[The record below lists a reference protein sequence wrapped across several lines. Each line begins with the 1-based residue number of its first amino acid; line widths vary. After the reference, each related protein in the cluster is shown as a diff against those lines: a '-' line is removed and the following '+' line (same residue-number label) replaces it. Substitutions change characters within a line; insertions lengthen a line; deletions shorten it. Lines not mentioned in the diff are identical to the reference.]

1 MRFLENRERSKVMSE
16 RTKLLKRAVMAS
28 VGASSNVERIK
39 AALSDAMQ
47 DLVKVAGDLID
58 DLEDKGKVKTETVQV
73 FLRNVQ
79 DEATK
84 RTQDAE
90 KKLSSKVGVGTRKAA
105 KEFGL
110 ATRDEVEDILE
121 RLHALEESVHGH
133 SGDEPEGD
141 GRKGRKKKSEAGQ

>member
-1 MRFLENRERSKVMSE
+1 MSE
-16 RTKLLKRAVMAS
+16 RTKLLKKAVLAG

-58 DLEDKGKVKTETVQV
+58 DLEDKGKVKAETVQS

-84 RTQDAE
+84 RTAEAE
-90 KKLSSKVGVGTRKAA
+90 KTVSSKVSGSTRKAA

-110 ATRDEVEDILE
+110 ATHEEMEELME
-121 RLHALEESVHGH
+121 RIAALEEAVHGPSTEEH
-133 SGDEPEGD
+133 GEGE
-141 GRKGRKKKSEAGQ
+141 GRKGRRKKSEANNNQ